1 MSLLLDPNVAYIL
14 LVGGFILAI
23 LALFSP
29 GTGLLELGALAA
41 LLLAGYSIYNLPVN
55 AWALVI
61 LLVGVFPFLLAVRK
75 SRNWIYLA
83 ISMAALVGGSLFLF
97 RGANGVP
104 AVHPAIAAIVSLLS
118 IGFMWLVARK
128 GLEAVTRRNSNLV
141 DVIGLLGEARTGI
154 FSEGS
159 VYVGGEQWTARSQVF
174 IPAGSSV
181 RVTGREGLVL
191 LVEPVYPPAKPEE
204 TTD

>member
-55 AWALVI
+55 AWALAI

-75 SRNWIYLA
+75 SRNWLYLL
-83 ISMAALVGGSLFLF
+83 ISMAALVSGSLLLF
-97 RGANGVP
+97 RDEDGVT
-104 AVHPAIAAIVSLLS
+104 AVHPAIATIVSLLAIS
-118 IGFMWLVARK
+118 FMWLVARK
-128 GLEAVTRRNSNLV
+128 GLEAVTRRTSNLK
-141 DVIGLLGEARTGI
+141 DVVGLQGEARTAVL
-154 FSEGS
+154 SEGS
-159 VYVGGEQWTARSQVF
+159 VYVDGEQWTARSHIF
-174 IPAGSSV
+174 IPAGSAV
-181 RVTGREGLVL
+181 RVTAREGLVL
-191 LVEPVYPPAKPEE
+191 LVEPLHPSTNPEAPE
-204 TTD
+204 N